1 MFTLRFD
8 ISHRN
13 CNRGKCR
20 HELPFATNLCNTS
33 CPFIRALCVL
43 YINLSTLFGITLW
56 QVTDASYSTKNER
69 ARRPYAGCRR
79 NSNAAKNVNSQRP

>member
-1 MFTLRFD
+1 M
-8 ISHRN
+8 
-13 CNRGKCR
+13 
-20 HELPFATNLCNTS
+20 
-33 CPFIRALCVL
+33 

-79 NSNAAKNVNSQRP
+79 NSNAAKNVNPKGP